1 MSYARFGAMI
11 VVSTVV
17 MFGLMYLN
25 TYEIEHVLFSQTR
38 MWMALIMGAAM
49 SAIMLAF
56 MWNMYAKAA
65 LNVAILL
72 VSAVVFG
79 GALWLVR
86 SQQTVGDVSY
96 MQAMIPHHSIAIM
109 TSERAHIKDPRV
121 RKLAD
126 GIIRAQVKEIGEMNA
141 LIADLKQNPSPAGAP
156 DIPSYRKRGD
166 PPPRP
171 E

>member
-49 SAIMLAF
+49 SAVMLVF
-56 MWNMYAKAA
+56 MWGMYAKAA

-72 VSAVVFG
+72 VSAVVF
-79 GALWLVR
+79 
-86 SQQTVGDVSY
+86 
-96 MQAMIPHHSIAIM
+96 
-109 TSERAHIKDPRV
+109 
-121 RKLAD
+121 
-126 GIIRAQVKEIGEMNA
+126 
-141 LIADLKQNPSPAGAP
+141 
-156 DIPSYRKRGD
+156 
-166 PPPRP
+166 
-171 E
+171 